1 VFLHEDVNSKKKE
14 LWQLDSASIPQ
25 CYCYSV
31 SMLEIPTQPGI
42 PHCTQQTE
50 LDGKS
55 YTLEFEFIESE
66 GFWMLHI
73 GDQDGNPLVC
83 GIKLV
88 ADWPLLRRDAGVMG
102 GNLLALDSLKILYFV
117 Q

>member
-1 VFLHEDVNSKKKE
+1 MDV
-14 LWQLDSASIPQ
+14 
-25 CYCYSV
+25 
-31 SMLEIPTQPGI
+31 LEIPTQLDI
-42 PHCTQQTE
+42 PHYTQQTE
-50 LDGKS
+50 LDGKT
-55 YTLEFEFIESE
+55 YTLEFEYIERE

-88 ADWPLLRRDAGVMG
+88 DGWPLLGRDRSVMG
-102 GNLLALDSLKILYFV
+102 RSAP